1 MTYSTSRYQTFRKD
15 LQLSTRLCREIV
27 HQPIIADP
35 CMKIEARCADNSG
48 TLEKEEVKSNR
59 SDSHRLQLTSANWR
73 TVQQENIC
81 SGHCNIRVPTSS
93 RLLVESRRNTCV
105 CCDNAYLTKWVCG
118 SLYVVVINSW
128 QERSRVDKTS
138 SFFSLRYIFQ
148 MKCDLWCESSSSFR
162 YLRDDWK
169 WFQHKIATWLIL
181 PVAYACLKD

>member
-1 MTYSTSRYQTFRKD
+1 MPRNCTPTHHRGFLYEDWR
-15 LQLSTRLCREIV
+15 
-27 HQPIIADP
+27 
-35 CMKIEARCADNSG
+35 RCADNSG
-48 TLEKEEVKSNR
+48 ILEKKEVKSNR
-59 SDSHRLQLTSANWR
+59 LDSDRLQPISANWR

-81 SGHCNIRVPTSS
+81 PGHCNIRVPTSS

-118 SLYVVVINSW
+118 SLYVVIINSW